1 MSSSTSGL
9 WATEDQVTGTLETP
23 ELRDGTWTRLGDRAV
38 LGDQVTERALTRLA
52 DSTVQAARAQGYAV
66 GWAEGR
72 REAAA
77 LAATEAAEAATR
89 NAAAEQ
95 GRDDEHAVVLA
106 ALEQAAAELGAA
118 VTGLAEQLEEQA
130 LRLARELTTA
140 LLGRELALASDPTED
155 VVRRALVVLPDGH
168 VPVTVRVHPD
178 VHASAASET
187 LTARG
192 VTVVA
197 DADLEVPDA
206 VVETDTSYV
215 DLAVGAALARVL
227 EALS

>member
-52 DSTVQAARAQGYAV
+52 DTTVQAARAQGYAV

-77 LAATEAAEAATR
+77 LAATEAAETTAR

-95 GRDDEHAVVLA
+95 RRDDEHAVVLA
-106 ALEQAAAELGAA
+106 ALEQAAAQLGAA

-140 LLGRELALASDPTED
+140 LLGRELALATDPAED
-155 VVRRALVVLPDGH
+155 VVRRALVVLPEGS

-178 VHASAASET
+178 VHAAAASDA

-197 DADLEVPDA
+197 DAELEVPDA